1 MIPICLSRQIMQ
13 IYKKWTCTA
22 RDSSNF
28 AIRHGLPIFE
38 TAFDMRVTIE
48 IDKDSGFCNG
58 VVRAIKTAEM
68 NLGSHSELYS
78 LGAIVHNNS
87 ELDRLEKKGL
97 KVIDLEQMASLSD
110 TTVLIRAHGE
120 PPSTYDLAKRHNIN
134 LIDCTCPVVLQLQ
147 KKIADTEGQIVIFG
161 KIGHA
166 EVNGLVGRAEGRA
179 AVVENIDQIDKVDFS
194 RPVNIFSQTT
204 KDPDEFEQVC
214 SKIREKMPDPSM
226 LTVHNTICRQVAQR
240 HSRLSAFARNHN
252 VVIFV
257 SGKESSNGKVLYE
270 LCRQNNP
277 RSYNIQSLEQ
287 IDRGWF
293 KDGDTIGVCGA
304 TSTPKWQLTSCA
316 RFLKIRL
323 KSYICSK
330 LYSILYGNY
339 SRF

>member
-1 MIPICLSRQIMQ
+1 MV
-13 IYKKWTCTA
+13 
-22 RDSSNF
+22 N
-28 AIRHGLPIFE
+28 LPC
-38 TAFDMRVTIE
+38 MKVKIE
-48 IDKDSGFCNG
+48 IDSDSGFCNG
-58 VVRAIKTAEM
+58 VVRAVRTAEK
-68 NLGSHSELYS
+68 NLANHNELYS

-87 ELDRLEKKGL
+87 ELDRLKKNGL
-97 KVIDLEQMASLSD
+97 KVIDKEQMQLLSD

-120 PPSTYDLAKRHNIN
+120 PPSTYSLAKERNIT
-134 LIDCTCPVVLQLQ
+134 LLDCTCPVVLQLQ
-147 KKIADTEGQIVIFG
+147 KKIADTAGQIVIFG

-179 AVVENIDQIDKVDFS
+179 VVVENLDQTDKVDYT

-214 SKIREKMPDPSM
+214 NKIRARMPRADM
-226 LTVHNTICRQVAQR
+226 LTIHNTICRQVAQR
-240 HSRLSAFARNHN
+240 HLRLSGFARSHN
-252 VVIFV
+252 VIIFV

-277 RSYNIQSLEQ
+277 RSYNIQSLSE
-287 IDRGWF
+287 IDRHWF
-293 KDGDTIGVCGA
+293 KNGDSVGVCGA

-316 RFLKIRL
+316 TFLKIHL

>member
-1 MIPICLSRQIMQ
+1 
-13 IYKKWTCTA
+13 
-22 RDSSNF
+22 
-28 AIRHGLPIFE
+28 
-38 TAFDMRVTIE
+38 MRVNIE

-58 VVRAIKTAEM
+58 VVRAVRTAEQ
-68 NLGSHSELYS
+68 NLASHKELYT

-87 ELDRLEKKGL
+87 ELDRLVKKGL
-97 KVIDLEQMASLSD
+97 KVIDKEQMGRLCG

-120 PPSTYDLAKRHNIN
+120 PPSTYELARERNIN

-147 KKIADTEGQIVIFG
+147 KKIADTSGQIVIFG

-179 AVVENIDQIDKVDFS
+179 VVVENIDQIEKVDFT

-204 KDPDEFEQVC
+204 KDPDEFELVC
-214 SKIREKMPDPSM
+214 SKIRERMTDPSS
-226 LTVHNTICRQVAQR
+226 LVVHNTICRQVAQR
-240 HSRLSAFARNHN
+240 HSRLSAFAKNHN
-252 VVIFV
+252 VIIFV

-270 LCRQNNP
+270 LCRQNNE
-277 RSYNIQSLEQ
+277 RSYSIQSLSQ
-287 IDRGWF
+287 IERSWF
-293 KDGDTIGVCGA
+293 KNGDSVGVCGA

-330 LYSILYGNY
+330 FYSILYGNY

>member
-1 MIPICLSRQIMQ
+1 M
-13 IYKKWTCTA
+13 KVK
-22 RDSSNF
+22 
-28 AIRHGLPIFE
+28 
-38 TAFDMRVTIE
+38 IE

-58 VVRAIKTAEM
+58 VVRAVRTAEK
-68 NLGSHSELYS
+68 NLSAHEELYS

-87 ELDRLEKKGL
+87 ELDRLEKQGL
-97 KVIDLEQMASLSD
+97 KVIDEAQMERLSD

-120 PPSTYDLAKRHNIN
+120 PPSTYELAKKNNIK

-147 KKIADTEGQIVIFG
+147 KKIADTSGQIIIFG

-179 AVVENIDQIDKVDFS
+179 VVVENLDQTDKVDYTQ
-194 RPVNIFSQTT
+194 PANIFSQTT

-214 SKIREKMPDPSM
+214 RKIRSKMPGPDM

-240 HSRLSAFARNHN
+240 HSRLSQFAKSHN
-252 VVIFV
+252 VIIFV
-257 SGKESSNGKVLYE
+257 SGKESSNGKVLYD

-277 RSYNIQSLEQ
+277 RSHIIQSLKE
-287 IDRGWF
+287 IDRSWF
-293 KDGDTIGVCGA
+293 RNKDSIGVCGA
-304 TSTPKWQLTSCA
+304 TSTPKWQLTSCE
-316 RFLKIRL
+316 RFLKIHL

-330 LYSILYGNY
+330 LYSIFYGNY

>member
-1 MIPICLSRQIMQ
+1 
-13 IYKKWTCTA
+13 
-22 RDSSNF
+22 
-28 AIRHGLPIFE
+28 
-38 TAFDMRVTIE
+38 MRVNIE

-58 VVRAIKTAEM
+58 VVRAVRTAEQ
-68 NLGSHSELYS
+68 NLASHKELYT

-87 ELDRLEKKGL
+87 ELDRLVKKGL
-97 KVIDLEQMASLSD
+97 KVIDKEQMARLSD

-120 PPSTYDLAKRHNIN
+120 PPSTYELARERNIN

-147 KKIADTEGQIVIFG
+147 KKIADTSGQIVIFG

-179 AVVENIDQIDKVDFS
+179 VVVENIDQIEKVDFT

-204 KDPDEFEQVC
+204 KDPDEFELVC
-214 SKIREKMPDPSM
+214 SKIRERMTDPST
-226 LTVHNTICRQVAQR
+226 LVVHNTICRQVAQR
-240 HSRLSAFARNHN
+240 HSRLSAFAKNHN
-252 VVIFV
+252 VIIFV

-270 LCRQNNP
+270 LCRQNNE
-277 RSYNIQSLEQ
+277 RSYSIQSLSQ
-287 IDRGWF
+287 IERSWF
-293 KDGDTIGVCGA
+293 KNGDSVGVCGA

-330 LYSILYGNY
+330 FYSILYGNY

>member
-1 MIPICLSRQIMQ
+1 
-13 IYKKWTCTA
+13 
-22 RDSSNF
+22 
-28 AIRHGLPIFE
+28 
-38 TAFDMRVTIE
+38 MRVNIE

-58 VVRAIKTAEM
+58 VVRAIRTAEQ
-68 NLGSHSELYS
+68 NLASHKELYT

-87 ELDRLEKKGL
+87 ELDRLVKKGL
-97 KVIDLEQMASLSD
+97 KVIDKEQMGRLSD

-120 PPSTYDLAKRHNIN
+120 PPSTYELARERNIN

-147 KKIADTEGQIVIFG
+147 KKIADTSGQIVIFG

-179 AVVENIDQIDKVDFS
+179 VVVENIDQIEKVDFT

-204 KDPDEFEQVC
+204 KDPDEFELVC
-214 SKIREKMPDPSM
+214 SKIRERMTDPSS
-226 LTVHNTICRQVAQR
+226 LVVHNTICRQVAQR
-240 HSRLSAFARNHN
+240 HSRLSAFAKNHN
-252 VVIFV
+252 VIIFV

-270 LCRQNNP
+270 LCRQNND
-277 RSYNIQSLEQ
+277 RSYSIQSLSQ
-287 IDRGWF
+287 IERSWF
-293 KDGDTIGVCGA
+293 KNGDSVGVCGA

-330 LYSILYGNY
+330 FYSILYGNY

>member
-1 MIPICLSRQIMQ
+1 
-13 IYKKWTCTA
+13 
-22 RDSSNF
+22 
-28 AIRHGLPIFE
+28 
-38 TAFDMRVTIE
+38 MRVNIE

-58 VVRAIKTAEM
+58 VVRAVRTAEQ
-68 NLGSHSELYS
+68 NLASHKELYT

-87 ELDRLEKKGL
+87 ELDRLVKKGL
-97 KVIDLEQMASLSD
+97 KVIDKEQMARLSD

-120 PPSTYDLAKRHNIN
+120 PPSTYELARERNIN

-147 KKIADTEGQIVIFG
+147 KKIADTSGQIVIFG

-179 AVVENIDQIDKVDFS
+179 VVVENIDQIEKVDFT

-204 KDPDEFEQVC
+204 KDPDEFELVC
-214 SKIREKMPDPSM
+214 SKIRERMADPST
-226 LTVHNTICRQVAQR
+226 LEVHNTICRQVAQR
-240 HSRLSAFARNHN
+240 HSRLSAFAKNHN
-252 VVIFV
+252 VIIFV

-270 LCRQNNP
+270 LCRQNNEIE
-277 RSYNIQSLEQ
+277 RS
-287 IDRGWF
+287 WF
-293 KDGDTIGVCGA
+293 KNGDSVGVCGA

-330 LYSILYGNY
+330 FYSILYGNY

>member
-1 MIPICLSRQIMQ
+1 
-13 IYKKWTCTA
+13 
-22 RDSSNF
+22 
-28 AIRHGLPIFE
+28 
-38 TAFDMRVTIE
+38 MRVNIE

-58 VVRAIKTAEM
+58 VVRAIRTAEQ
-68 NLGSHSELYS
+68 NLSNPGELYT

-87 ELDRLEKKGL
+87 ELDRLGKKGL
-97 KVIDLEQMASLSD
+97 KVIDLEQMSKLSD

-120 PPSTYDLAKRHNIN
+120 PPSTYELAKERNIN

-147 KKIADTEGQIVIFG
+147 KKIADTSGQIVIFG

-179 AVVENIDQIDKVDFS
+179 VVVENLSQINKVDFS

-214 SKIREKMPDPSM
+214 SKIREKMHDPAQ

-252 VVIFV
+252 VIIFV
-257 SGKESSNGKVLYE
+257 SGKDSSNGKVLYE
-270 LCRQNNP
+270 LCKQNNE
-277 RSYNIQSLEQ
+277 RSYNIQSLKE
-287 IDRGWF
+287 IDRSWF
-293 KDGDTIGVCGA
+293 KPGDSIGVCGA

-316 RFLKIRL
+316 RFLKISL
-323 KSYICSK
+323 KNYICSK
-330 LYSILYGNY
+330 LYSIIYGNY

>member
-1 MIPICLSRQIMQ
+1 
-13 IYKKWTCTA
+13 
-22 RDSSNF
+22 
-28 AIRHGLPIFE
+28 
-38 TAFDMRVTIE
+38 MRVNIE

-58 VVRAIKTAEM
+58 VVRAVRTAEQ
-68 NLGSHSELYS
+68 NLASHKELYT

-87 ELDRLEKKGL
+87 ELDRLVKKGL
-97 KVIDLEQMASLSD
+97 KVIDKEQMGRLCG

-120 PPSTYDLAKRHNIN
+120 PPSTYELARERNIN

-147 KKIADTEGQIVIFG
+147 KKIADTSGQIVIFG

-179 AVVENIDQIDKVDFS
+179 VVVENIDQIEKVDFT

-204 KDPDEFEQVC
+204 KDPDEFELVC
-214 SKIREKMPDPSM
+214 SKIRERMTDPSS
-226 LTVHNTICRQVAQR
+226 LVVHNTICRQVAQR
-240 HSRLSAFARNHN
+240 HSRLSAFAKNHN
-252 VVIFV
+252 VIIFV

-270 LCRQNNP
+270 LCRQNND
-277 RSYNIQSLEQ
+277 RSYSIQSLSQ
-287 IDRGWF
+287 IERSWF
-293 KDGDTIGVCGA
+293 KNGDSVGVCGA

-330 LYSILYGNY
+330 FYSILYGNY

>member
-1 MIPICLSRQIMQ
+1 
-13 IYKKWTCTA
+13 
-22 RDSSNF
+22 
-28 AIRHGLPIFE
+28 
-38 TAFDMRVTIE
+38 MRVNIE

-58 VVRAIKTAEM
+58 VVRAVRTAEQ
-68 NLGSHSELYS
+68 NLASHKELYT

-87 ELDRLEKKGL
+87 ELDRLVKKGL
-97 KVIDLEQMASLSD
+97 KVIDKEQMARLSD

-120 PPSTYDLAKRHNIN
+120 PPSTYELARERNIN

-147 KKIADTEGQIVIFG
+147 KKIADTSGQIVIFG

-179 AVVENIDQIDKVDFS
+179 VVVENIDQIEKVDFT

-204 KDPDEFEQVC
+204 KDPDEFELVC
-214 SKIREKMPDPSM
+214 SKIRERMADPST
-226 LTVHNTICRQVAQR
+226 LEVHNTICRQVAQR
-240 HSRLSAFARNHN
+240 HSRLSAFAKNHN
-252 VVIFV
+252 VIIFV

-270 LCRQNNP
+270 LCRQNNE
-277 RSYNIQSLEQ
+277 RSYSIQSLSQ
-287 IDRGWF
+287 IERSWF
-293 KDGDTIGVCGA
+293 KNGDSVGVCGA

-330 LYSILYGNY
+330 FYSILYGNY